1 VEECDDGALNSNSPN
16 SCRTNCV
23 LPKCGDNI
31 IDNGQTYGE
40 ECDDG
45 NNNSGD
51 GCDSACLV
59 EDGYQCSGEPSV
71 CEEIATPVCG
81 DGIVQTGE
89 ACDDGNSDSNDGCNE
104 DCEMEQGYEC
114 QTPGQACNPICGDG
128 IVIFPQEDDAEFASL
143 LTNYLARYNLK
154 VTNYEEPY
162 LGLSSGVEK
171 YDLLILDLTLPN
183 MDGLEVCKEVV
194 AKYDIPIIISSA
206 RSDLSDKVTGLQIG
220 ADDYLPKPYDPQE
233 MYARIISLLRRYK
246 KINSTK
252 EETHILTLNEK
263 KEQIL
268 LRDKELDL
276 TPAEFVVLQQLIK
289 NRGSTV
295 SKEQILYS
303 SDVFQYGSDG
313 SLSVIMNRLRKKVGS
328 EVMIKTI
335 RGVGYRLVS

>member
-1 VEECDDGALNSNSPN
+1 M
-16 SCRTNCV
+16 TNI
-23 LPKCGDNI
+23 LMI
-31 IDNGQTYGE
+31 
-40 ECDDG
+40 
-45 NNNSGD
+45 
-51 GCDSACLV
+51 
-59 EDGYQCSGEPSV
+59 
-71 CEEIATPVCG
+71 
-81 DGIVQTGE
+81 
-89 ACDDGNSDSNDGCNE
+89 
-104 DCEMEQGYEC
+104 
-114 QTPGQACNPICGDG
+114 
-128 IVIFPQEDDAEFASL
+128 EDDAEFASL

-252 EETHILTLNEK
+252 EETHILTLDEK

-328 EVMIKTI
+328 EVTIKTI

>member
-1 VEECDDGALNSNSPN
+1 M
-16 SCRTNCV
+16 
-23 LPKCGDNI
+23 I
-31 IDNGQTYGE
+31 
-40 ECDDG
+40 
-45 NNNSGD
+45 
-51 GCDSACLV
+51 
-59 EDGYQCSGEPSV
+59 
-71 CEEIATPVCG
+71 
-81 DGIVQTGE
+81 
-89 ACDDGNSDSNDGCNE
+89 
-104 DCEMEQGYEC
+104 
-114 QTPGQACNPICGDG
+114 
-128 IVIFPQEDDAEFASL
+128 EDDAEFASL

-328 EVMIKTI
+328 EVTIKTI

>member
-1 VEECDDGALNSNSPN
+1 
-16 SCRTNCV
+16 
-23 LPKCGDNI
+23 
-31 IDNGQTYGE
+31 
-40 ECDDG
+40 
-45 NNNSGD
+45 
-51 GCDSACLV
+51 
-59 EDGYQCSGEPSV
+59 
-71 CEEIATPVCG
+71 
-81 DGIVQTGE
+81 
-89 ACDDGNSDSNDGCNE
+89 
-104 DCEMEQGYEC
+104 
-114 QTPGQACNPICGDG
+114 
-128 IVIFPQEDDAEFASL
+128 
-143 LTNYLARYNLK
+143 
-154 VTNYEEPY
+154 
-162 LGLSSGVEK
+162 
-171 YDLLILDLTLPN
+171 
-183 MDGLEVCKEVV
+183 
-194 AKYDIPIIISSA
+194 
-206 RSDLSDKVTGLQIG
+206 LSDKVTGLQIG

-268 LRDKELDL
+268 LRDRELDL

-328 EVMIKTI
+328 EVTIKTI